1 MGKKIIASIV
11 IIAVIAIVI
20 YLIAFSGNFQS
31 GDFSKIGLAN
41 MNITKSSIFNQEAIK
56 EAKPP
61 ELSIKD
67 IRTGI
72 ADDGKGNFSII
83 FNVFNPN
90 KGTVILES
98 ISYNVYSNSTRIASG
113 DIGNRPE
120 GFVDSQD
127 SIFPVIGN
135 GTLILKD
142 KKIIQS
148 SKDLNLSQITN
159 NINASK
165 YLVNGT
171 YFFKQTGSFQSTG
184 GEQQFTINYPHPWKI
199 RKSLE
204 KIKC

>member
-184 GEQQFTINYPHPWKI
+184 GEQQFSINYPHP
-199 RKSLE
+199 
-204 KIKC
+204 

>member
-1 MGKKIIASIV
+1 MEKKIIASIV

-20 YLIAFSGNFQS
+20 SLISFSGNFQS

-41 MNITKSSIFNQEAIK
+41 KNITKSSIFNQEAIK
-56 EAKPP
+56 DAKPP

-67 IRTGI
+67 IRTGN
-72 ADDGKGNFSII
+72 ADDGNGNFSII

-90 KGTVILES
+90 KGTVIIES

-113 DIGNRPE
+113 DIGSRPE

-142 KKIIQS
+142 KKIIQT
-148 SKDLNLSQITN
+148 SKDLNLSEIAN

-184 GEQQFTINYPHPWKI
+184 GEQQFSINYPYSWKEEI
-199 RKSLE
+199 F
-204 KIKC
+204 

>member
-1 MGKKIIASIV
+1 MEKKIVASIV
-11 IIAVIAIVI
+11 IIAVMAIVI

-56 EAKPP
+56 DAKPP

-113 DIGNRPE
+113 DIGSRPE

-148 SKDLNLSQITN
+148 TKDLNISQIAN

-184 GEQQFTINYPHPWKI
+184 GEQQFSINYPHPSK
-199 RKSLE
+199 
-204 KIKC
+204 

>member
-1 MGKKIIASIV
+1 MGKKIVASIV

-20 YLIAFSGNFQS
+20 SLIAFSGNFQS

-67 IRTGI
+67 LRTGI
-72 ADDGKGNFSII
+72 AGDGKGNFSII

-148 SKDLNLSQITN
+148 SKDLNLSQIAN

-171 YFFKQTGSFQSTG
+171 YFFKQMGSFQSTG
-184 GEQQFTINYPHPWKI
+184 GEQQFSINYPHP
-199 RKSLE
+199 
-204 KIKC
+204 

>member
-72 ADDGKGNFSII
+72 ADDGKGSFSII

-98 ISYNVYSNSTRIASG
+98 ISYNVYSNYTRIASG

-184 GEQQFTINYPHPWKI
+184 GEQQFTINYPHP
-199 RKSLE
+199 
-204 KIKC
+204 

>member
-1 MGKKIIASIV
+1 MGKKIVASIV

-20 YLIAFSGNFQS
+20 SLIAFSGNFRS

-67 IRTGI
+67 LRTGI
-72 ADDGKGNFSII
+72 AGDGKGNFSII

-90 KGTVILES
+90 KGTVIIES

-148 SKDLNLSQITN
+148 SKDLNLSQIAN

-184 GEQQFTINYPHPWKI
+184 GEQQFSINYPHP
-199 RKSLE
+199 
-204 KIKC
+204 

>member
-1 MGKKIIASIV
+1 MGKKIVVSIV

-20 YLIAFSGNFQS
+20 YLISFSGNFQS

-41 MNITKSSIFNQEAIK
+41 INITSSSIFNQEAIK
-56 EAKPP
+56 DSKPP

-72 ADDGKGNFSII
+72 VDDGKGNFSII

-90 KGTVILES
+90 KGTVIVES

-113 DIGNRPE
+113 DIGSRPE

-142 KKIIQS
+142 KKIIQTI
-148 SKDLNLSQITN
+148 KDLNLSEIAN

-165 YLVNGT
+165 YLVNGS

-184 GEQQFTINYPHPWKI
+184 GEQQFSINFPHP
-199 RKSLE
+199 
-204 KIKC
+204 